1 MIRIQKNKILAD
13 LNKKIA
19 LLVGPRQAGKTWLA
33 KDVSKSFSNSLYL
46 NYDDTKDREKIHKQ
60 SWLESTDLL
69 IFDELHKMPNWKTYL
84 KGIYD
89 TRPEHQKIL
98 VTGSAR
104 LEIYDKVGDSLA
116 GRYFCHRLLPLSLA
130 ELKQTGETTNIDRL
144 LERGGF
150 PEPYFADDEI
160 EASRWR
166 MQYLNSLLSTDVF
179 EIKTIHNL
187 KGMRLVLEMLRERVG
202 SPISYKAIAEEAQL
216 SPPTVKEYIQI
227 LESIHVLFLVTPYSK
242 NIAKSILKEP
252 KVYFYDVG
260 FVKGDIGAKLENFVA
275 VSLLKSI
282 YGRND
287 ILAEDC
293 RLHYLRTTDGKE
305 VDFAIVKNNAI
316 ETMIEVKTSDD
327 SVSKSLRYFYER
339 HSHPAI
345 QLVLSI
351 RNEYQDKGI
360 QVLRLDKYLSTLYL

>member
-1 MIRIQKNKILAD
+1 MIRVQKDKIIAD

-33 KDVSKSFSNSLYL
+33 KDIAKSFSNSVYL
-46 NYDDTKDREKIHKQ
+46 NYDDAKDRGILLKQ
-60 SWLESTDLL
+60 SWLDSTELL
-69 IFDELHKMPNWKTYL
+69 IFDELHKMPGWKTYL
-84 KGIYD
+84 KGVFD
-89 TRPEHQKIL
+89 TRLEHQKIL

-116 GRYFCHRLLPLSLA
+116 GRYFCHHLLPISLS
-130 ELKQTGETTNIDRL
+130 ELKQAGETTNIEKL

-166 MQYLNSLLSTDVF
+166 VQYLNSLLSTDVF
-179 EIKTIHNL
+179 EVKTIHNL
-187 KGMRLVLEMLRERVG
+187 KGLRLVLEMLRERVG

-216 SPPTVKEYIQI
+216 SPPTVKEYIHI
-227 LESIHVLFLVTPYSK
+227 LEAIHVLFLVTPYSK
-242 NIAKSILKEP
+242 NIARSILKEP

-282 YGRND
+282 YGRQD
-287 ILAEDC
+287 ILAEEVK
-293 RLHYLRTTDGKE
+293 LHYLRTTDGKE
-305 VDFAIVKNNAI
+305 IDFAIVKNDAI

-327 SVSKSLRYFYER
+327 NISKGLRYFYQR
-339 HSHPAI
+339 HSQAAI
-345 QLVLSI
+345 QLVLSL
-351 RNEYQDKGI
+351 RNEYQDHGI
-360 QVLRLDKYLSTLYL
+360 HVLKLEKYLSSLYL

>member
-1 MIRIQKNKILAD
+1 MIRIQKHKIITD

-33 KDVSKSFSNSLYL
+33 KDIAKSFSNSLYL

-84 KGIYD
+84 KGIFD
-89 TRPEHQKIL
+89 TRLEHQKIL

-116 GRYFCHRLLPLSLA
+116 GRYFCHHLLPLSLA
-130 ELKQTGETTNIDRL
+130 ELKQAGETTNIDRL

-150 PEPYFADDEI
+150 PEPYFADNEI

-202 SPISYKAIAEEAQL
+202 SPISYKSIAEEAQL

-242 NIAKSILKEP
+242 NIARSILKEP

-275 VSLLKSI
+275 VNLLKSI

-293 RLHYLRTTDGKE
+293 KLHYLRTTEGKE
-305 VDFAIVKNNAI
+305 VDFAVVKNHAI

-327 SVSKSLRYFYER
+327 TVSKGLRYFYER
-339 HSHPAI
+339 HSHSAI
-345 QLVLSI
+345 QLVLSL
-351 RNEYQDKGI
+351 RNEYQDQGI
-360 QVLRLDKYLSTLYL
+360 QVLKLEKYLSNLYL